1 VNRPSVDPAFTFG
14 LGLALSVVLWYPTL
28 RGTMSGDIEITD
40 SGIRFLLALVI
51 AWAGVFGVSS
61 LVAMYAG
68 QSRTPPSSPPDS
80 GVHAAMPARRETDP
94 RPDVESPAGTADSEA
109 DAA

>member
-1 VNRPSVDPAFTFG
+1 MNRPSVDPAFTFG

-40 SGIRFLLALVI
+40 SGIRFLLAFAI
-51 AWAGVFGVSS
+51 AWAGVFGLSS

-68 QSRTPPSSPPDS
+68 QSRRPPSPPDS
-80 GVHAAMPARRETDP
+80 GVRVPVPARRETDP
-94 RPDVESPAGTADSEA
+94 RPQAEDAAEVDSDA